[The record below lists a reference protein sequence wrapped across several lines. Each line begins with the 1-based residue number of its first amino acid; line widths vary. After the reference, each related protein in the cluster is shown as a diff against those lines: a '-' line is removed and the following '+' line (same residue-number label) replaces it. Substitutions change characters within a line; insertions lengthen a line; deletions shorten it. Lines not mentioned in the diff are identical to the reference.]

1 MNESIKKSFATI
13 ASIPAFLFTTLIMLG
28 CYLFFPILT
37 ILGAYLNNMTLLY
50 IGGIIS
56 IIMSFYYYIE
66 KIIKSPIIG
75 IFWILMIISAM
86 VKYTD
91 EILNKFESCML
102 ILAIAFCLIFI
113 FDLIEE
119 AFKSLNNYF
128 KEKRMKNKC

>member
-1 MNESIKKSFATI
+1 MNESIRKSFTTI
-13 ASIPAFLFTTLIMLG
+13 ASIPAFIFTTLIMLV
-28 CYLFFPILT
+28 CYLFFPILA
-37 ILGAYLNNMTLLY
+37 ILGAYINNMTLLY

-75 IFWILMIISAM
+75 IGWVILIVLAM

-102 ILAIAFCLIFI
+102 ILAIAFCIIFI

-119 AFKSLNNYF
+119 TFKSAINYL
-128 KEKRMKNKC
+128 KEKKNKNC

>member
-1 MNESIKKSFATI
+1 
-13 ASIPAFLFTTLIMLG
+13 
-28 CYLFFPILT
+28 
-37 ILGAYLNNMTLLY
+37 
-50 IGGIIS
+50 
-56 IIMSFYYYIE
+56 
-66 KIIKSPIIG
+66 
-75 IFWILMIISAM
+75 MIISAM